1 VRLPTTSKPSSGR
14 RRGCRLRNCSQPRE
28 PSPPGNQTSCP
39 TGKQA
44 NDRAERSPTPPGR
57 KRLAPRRGR
66 PSLRVAAGG
75 HASRDGAGVTR
86 RPRAGC
92 AAGTCG
98 RVPAALRGWLRRVR
112 RFVACLLS
120 LFFLFLRIF
129 FCGLAGGAAG
139 LARRVTAEG
148 SAVGAARGR
157 GGERRGRQGGG
168 GCPARVAA
176 AGGRG
181 EARPRGVLA
190 AGLPGGGRRRQR

>member
-1 VRLPTTSKPSSGR
+1 MTGRSARRLHLAANAQLLGGGVRRCGWRPAAMPAEMAR
-14 RRGCRLRNCSQPRE
+14 ALRV
-28 PSPPGNQTSCP
+28 G
-39 TGKQA
+39 
-44 NDRAERSPTPPGR
+44 PGR
-57 KRLAPRRGR
+57 AARQAPAVGCLPR
-66 PSLRVAAGG
+66 S
-75 HASRDGAGVTR
+75 GAG
-86 RPRAGC
+86 
-92 AAGTCG
+92 
-98 RVPAALRGWLRRVR
+98 LRRVR

-120 LFFLFLRIF
+120 LFFLFQRIF
-129 FCGLAGGAAG
+129 SCGLAGGAAG

-168 GCPARVAA
+168 RCPARVAA